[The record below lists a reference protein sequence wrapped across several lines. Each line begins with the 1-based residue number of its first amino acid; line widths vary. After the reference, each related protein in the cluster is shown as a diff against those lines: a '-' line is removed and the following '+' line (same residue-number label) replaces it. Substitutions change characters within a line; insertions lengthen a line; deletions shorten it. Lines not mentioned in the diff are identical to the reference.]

1 MALIR
6 KIEQVS
12 FKDPHTGN
20 YLDVVVCDGYIEISI
35 NDSKEEKISLELEDW
50 KSLDKEIRKI
60 FKELKDEKS
69 NNSGK

>member
-12 FKDPHTGN
+12 FKDPHSEN
-20 YLDVVVCDGYIEISI
+20 YLDVAVCDGYIEISI

-50 KSLDKEIRKI
+50 KSLDREIRKI

-69 NNSGK
+69 NNSRE

>member
-60 FKELKDEKS
+60 FKELKNEKS